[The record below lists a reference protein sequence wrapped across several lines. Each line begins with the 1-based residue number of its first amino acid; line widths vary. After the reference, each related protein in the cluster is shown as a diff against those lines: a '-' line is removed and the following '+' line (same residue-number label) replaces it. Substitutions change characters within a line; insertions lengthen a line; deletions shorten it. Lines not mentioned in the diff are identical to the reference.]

1 MLLYFL
7 GALKAAIIALCVL
20 AGVDLIASGFGVQL
34 TSLEYKGLK
43 AMGIPIGIVAM
54 LVGVL
59 VAKYWHISQTVT
71 STFETYNTEESGN
84 SNASSRET
92 FSTKTTFGDKE
103 ERRDRDLS

>member
-54 LVGVL
+54 LVGV
-59 VAKYWHISQTVT
+59 
-71 STFETYNTEESGN
+71 
-84 SNASSRET
+84 
-92 FSTKTTFGDKE
+92 FGGQILAHQSDS
-103 ERRDRDLS
+103 DLYIRNIQYGRKRQQ